1 MRRTPLTTTPR
12 HQPNAEQGLCNGRM
26 SVRPS
31 VRLYSTRSWVNA
43 TVTDVKKR
51 FFNEFYFGH
60 VFYVFN
66 VLLFSKRFFLFFKKR
81 WLSSERQA
89 D

>member
-43 TVTDVKKR
+43 TVTDVKKT
-51 FFNEFYFGH
+51 FFTNFILVTFFTFLTFCYFP
-60 VFYVFN
+60 N
-66 VLLFSKRFFLFFKKR
+66 VFLFFKKR

>member
-51 FFNEFYFGH
+51 F
-60 VFYVFN
+60 
-66 VLLFSKRFFLFFKKR
+66 LRILFWSRFLRF
-81 WLSSERQA
+81 
-89 D
+89 